1 MFVDQEENKAIVVRF
16 NKEVIERGNVES
28 FQELMDSEFINHS
41 APDGADRGP
50 AGMIY
55 TFNEVLRP
63 AIPDIKVTIYD
74 QIAEGDKVVTRKN
87 ISGTQTGNLMG
98 IPPTGKKISIDV
110 IDIVRIK
117 NGKYAEHWGIN
128 TLSSVIAQ
136 LRTG

>member
-1 MFVDQEENKAIVVRF
+1 MFANKEENKAVVIRF
-16 NKEVIERGNVES
+16 NKEVIENGNVES

-41 APDGADRGP
+41 APPGADQGP

-55 TFNEVLRP
+55 TFNQILRP

-74 QIAEGDKVVTRKN
+74 QVAEGDRVTTRKN
-87 ISGTQTGNLMG
+87 ISGTQTGTLMG

-117 NGKYAEHWGIN
+117 NGKYVEHWGIN
-128 TLSSVIAQ
+128 TLPSVIAQ
-136 LRTG
+136 LRTS

>member
-1 MFVDQEENKAIVVRF
+1 MFENKEKNKAVVIRF
-16 NKEVIERGNVES
+16 NKEVIENGNIES

-41 APDGADRGP
+41 APAGADQGP
-50 AGMIY
+50 DGMIY
-55 TFNEVLRP
+55 TFNQILRP

-74 QIAEGDKVVTRKN
+74 QIAEGDMVTTRKN

-117 NGKYAEHWGIN
+117 NGKYLEHWGVN
-128 TLSSVIAQ
+128 TLPSVIAQ